1 MTIKQDFARKAAE
14 RILCESNALGR
25 KLHTGGGAWI
35 GTNRIAQ
42 IIRQEAK
49 KAEKGGKK

>member
-14 RILCESNALGR
+14 RIHSEAAGNYGLIRLR
-25 KLHTGGGAWI
+25 
-35 GTNRIAQ
+35 RIAQ

-49 KAEKGGKK
+49 KAEKGGKR